1 MATVAVDERE
11 LIKTIGWFDGFVV
24 AMANP
29 AFLLTSL
36 GGSALALGG
45 WGAVIVW
52 TITVLIGSLHN
63 YIYSELATMFPD
75 LSGGIA
81 IYAHEAWKRYLS
93 LVGPVA
99 AFGYWIGWSVVLSAT
114 GVIVGFLVQGQW
126 YPSSAS
132 ASSSW
137 NHSGHILGIP
147 LYFSFPIALTVVI
160 IFGIW
165 VFNVLGMRPSI
176 WVGYVT
182 GALLLIPLAVFMFLP
197 YLTGDWH
204 SSNLHNN
211 IHLTAALTGSSGV
224 RLVLVWMYVMCWSSY
239 GFECCATFAP
249 EYHDS
254 VNDTPKALRTA
265 AVFSVVVYALL
276 PMGAIGTFGDQN
288 LNVGNLESFYGNV
301 FSEILGHNTAGIA
314 ILLLCA
320 GIILAMNTATADG
333 SRALYGIS
341 RDGMTLKSLGKLNS
355 RHVPANAMT
364 LDAIMNSLLLFT
376 FASNGAGALQILVF
390 SNLGYVLC
398 HCFAMSG
405 FVLLRKDRPA
415 WGRPLKLARPWVAI
429 AVILAAWDTLLL
441 FVGALSPQLSYGT
454 GYKTTIVGLIVLAV
468 GLVLYLYRV
477 VVEDKSKLQLRL
489 WAPRTEDE
497 TPPPVA
503 VAASQ

>member
-1 MATVAVDERE
+1 MATVEVEDRE
-11 LIKTIGWFDGFVV
+11 LIKSISWFDGFVV

-52 TITVLIGSLHN
+52 AITVVIGSLHN
-63 YIYSELATMFPD
+63 YIYSELSTMFPD

-93 LVGPVA
+93 FVGPVA

-126 YPSSAS
+126 YPSSESTSS
-132 ASSSW
+132 AW
-137 NHSGHILGIP
+137 NHSGHFLGIP
-147 LYFSFPIALTVVI
+147 LYTSFPIALTVVI
-160 IFGIW
+160 IFCIW
-165 VFNVLGMRPSI
+165 VFNILGMRPSI
-176 WVGYVT
+176 WVGYIT

-197 YLTGDWH
+197 YLTGDFH

-211 IHLTAALTGSSGV
+211 IHLTAAVTGSSGI

-249 EYHDS
+249 EYHDP

-276 PMGAIGTFGDQN
+276 PLGAIGTFGDHN
-288 LNVGNLESFYGNV
+288 LNAGNLESFYGNV
-301 FSEILGHNTAGIA
+301 FSSILGHNTAGIA

-320 GIILAMNTATADG
+320 GIVLAMNTATADG

-341 RDGMTLKSLGKLNS
+341 KDGMTLKGLGKLN
-355 RHVPANAMT
+355 RYHVPANAMT
-364 LDAIMNSLLLFT
+364 VDAVMNTLLLFT

-398 HCFAMSG
+398 HSFAMWG
-405 FVLLRKDRPA
+405 FVLLRKDRPE
-415 WGRPLKLARPWVAI
+415 WKRPLKLAQPWVVVACL
-429 AVILAAWDTLLL
+429 LAAWDTLLL
-441 FVGALSPQLSYGT
+441 FVGALSPKLSYGT
-454 GYKTTIVGLIVLAV
+454 GYKTTFVGLIVLAV
-468 GLVLYLYRV
+468 GLALYLYRV
-477 VVEDKSKLQLRL
+477 LVEDREKLQLRL

-497 TPPPVA
+497 RPPSATV
-503 VAASQ
+503 VSS

>member
-1 MATVAVDERE
+1 
-11 LIKTIGWFDGFVV
+11 
-24 AMANP
+24 
-29 AFLLTSL
+29 
-36 GGSALALGG
+36 
-45 WGAVIVW
+45 
-52 TITVLIGSLHN
+52 
-63 YIYSELATMFPD
+63 
-75 LSGGIA
+75 
-81 IYAHEAWKRYLS
+81 
-93 LVGPVA
+93 
-99 AFGYWIGWSVVLSAT
+99 
-114 GVIVGFLVQGQW
+114 
-126 YPSSAS
+126 
-132 ASSSW
+132 
-137 NHSGHILGIP
+137 
-147 LYFSFPIALTVVI
+147 
-160 IFGIW
+160 
-165 VFNVLGMRPSI
+165 
-176 WVGYVT
+176 
-182 GALLLIPLAVFMFLP
+182 
-197 YLTGDWH
+197 
-204 SSNLHNN
+204 
-211 IHLTAALTGSSGV
+211 
-224 RLVLVWMYVMCWSSY
+224 MYVMCWSSY

-320 GIILAMNTATADG
+320 GIVLAMNTATADG

-405 FVLLRKDRPA
+405 FVLLRKDRPT
-415 WGRPLKLARPWVAI
+415 WSRPLKLAQPWVAV
-429 AVILAAWDTLLL
+429 AVILAAWDSLLL

-468 GLVLYLYRV
+468 GLVLYIYRV
-477 VVEDKSKLQLRL
+477 LVEDKSKLQLRL

-497 TPPPVA
+497 TPPTA
-503 VAASQ
+503 VATSQP